1 MNNKF
6 ENENEEENS
15 LKSASLIEHFMRT
28 LDRISVSL
36 NIAKA
41 ILRFWENAHL
51 PLPWANINTYFSL
64 KAKCCLRGGVGGQFP
79 RNVKWSQ
86 KPCIRFAPVFI

>member
-28 LDRISVSL
+28 LDWISVSL
-36 NIAKA
+36 YISKA
-41 ILRFWENAHL
+41 ILRFWETAHL
-51 PLPWANINTYFSL
+51 PLPWANINTYFL
-64 KAKCCLRGGVGGQFP
+64 L
-79 RNVKWSQ
+79 
-86 KPCIRFAPVFI
+86 

>member
-28 LDRISVSL
+28 LDRYHYPVTNL
-36 NIAKA
+36 VFVLY
-41 ILRFWENAHL
+41 ILL
-51 PLPWANINTYFSL
+51 
-64 KAKCCLRGGVGGQFP
+64 
-79 RNVKWSQ
+79 
-86 KPCIRFAPVFI
+86 